1 MSRYIF
7 TGFFV
12 FIILFQSM
20 DRFGMIAFYEIN
32 KAYITEM
39 FCVNKSR
46 PELGCE
52 GKCFLMQKLNQ
63 ESQQDDTIPT
73 KVLDAKEITLFPI
86 HKPDPTASGQDLQNS
101 GAAFIQPLHFQ
112 SFIFDIFHPPQ
123 PA

>member
-1 MSRYIF
+1 MSRCIF

-20 DRFGMIAFYEIN
+20 DRFGMIAFYELN

-63 ESQQDDTIPT
+63 NNQQDDSVPA
-73 KVLDAKEITLFPI
+73 KVLDAKEIHLFPI
-86 HKPDPTASGQDLQNS
+86 HNPDPRTSGQDLQKNS
-101 GAAFIQPLHFQ
+101 TAYIQPLNFR

-123 PA
+123 FS